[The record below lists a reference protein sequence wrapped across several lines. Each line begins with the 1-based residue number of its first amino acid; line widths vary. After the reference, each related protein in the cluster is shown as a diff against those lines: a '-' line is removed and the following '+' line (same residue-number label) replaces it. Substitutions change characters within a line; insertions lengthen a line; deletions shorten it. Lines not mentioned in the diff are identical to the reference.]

1 MDTWKAAK
9 EKRVRDSLTGSGGDY
24 WLFYNEF
31 HAFVEAVRREE
42 RERAARIVEEWPVD
56 SSYVVG
62 KIRLQNRRAD
72 IARAIRE
79 DKCSPS
85 SV

>member
-1 MDTWKAAK
+1 MDTRKASEAK
-9 EKRVRDSLTGSGGDY
+9 CKWNSVSASGDY

-31 HAFVEAVRREE
+31 HAFVEAVKRRE
-42 RERAARIVEEWPVD
+42 RERAAKIVEDWPVE

-79 DKCSPS
+79 D
-85 SV
+85 